1 MSEAVDVKENV
12 KVTLAIVFVFVAM
25 YLFTVL
31 LPYLLEGGQ
40 GETFRYGTFLFLT
53 IIGFIVLILVVG
65 KITRRRV

>member
-1 MSEAVDVKENV
+1 MKENV
-12 KVTLAIVFVFVAM
+12 KVILAIVFVFAAM

-40 GETFRYGTFLFLT
+40 SENFRYGTFLFLT

-65 KITRRRV
+65 KITKRKL